1 MYVLVSSIYHSAA
14 SHVRRHVGSQFW
26 QFHSVC
32 MCVRCVRA
40 SVCVRACVRQYVYVC
55 AFVRTPNSL
64 RQPCR
69 FHSFFLLP
77 VQAIDQLKRGSVPA
91 EERVSPRAL
100 VDHIMAR
107 ADNDH
112 DNKLSKQE
120 FISGALSSKTI
131 QRMLVGTL
139 AASSSPFAHRR
150 KMAKQWCNTTEYG
163 GYLYTKHFY
172 E

>member
-1 MYVLVSSIYHSAA
+1 MGPCNSFTSIGNDGENPSSPSDLTF
-14 SHVRRHVGSQFW
+14 GNSQP
-26 QFHSVC
+26 V
-32 MCVRCVRA
+32 
-40 SVCVRACVRQYVYVC
+40 
-55 AFVRTPNSL
+55 PN
-64 RQPCR
+64 
-69 FHSFFLLP
+69 P

-150 KMAKQWCNTTEYG
+150 KMAKQ
-163 GYLYTKHFY
+163 
-172 E
+172 